1 MLVQVR
7 YNQQQK
13 YVKVDD
19 VDGQLDFIEFHK
31 KVIERFCLPPEAKV
45 VYKDATGTEV
55 DEDIFNDLVS
65 QGNVVLTVFPSD
77 EFTDCS
83 LSSPSE
89 WSDSS
94 FSSGASGSTVLL
106 DEIPRKKSRV
116 EGTISAVSAKKL
128 IEAVLGTSSGG
139 EEVLEEYHTSQTLK
153 DSTRR
158 KLVNIVVAHMIDK
171 HGHLPTKA
179 VREEYA
185 LGIVTL
191 FPSLKDPYSKKGYEH
206 FYDAASSTG
215 YISWRLKTIQRK
227 IRRESTPSNSLT
239 GLPQGG
245 GGPTSQRSVA
255 AEEQLDGDACQEAI
269 SLLKHTADASLIFR
283 KMRETFQH
291 RQKLVNDSDKTLD
304 ILSIFPRF
312 LDTKGLV
319 NQDFILLFDDEVSTR
334 LLQRWDPI
342 FRCNVIKEAKQL
354 TSTPELRQLLHSAE
368 SQQKSDE
375 ATTYDN
381 EMASLLLLLHLLPP
395 TPGGPKAP
403 KISASDAVEKLV
415 VFHKS
420 CCSLEEHLQNQQ
432 NRQPYLLAVGR
443 QKRNI
448 DRFYIS
454 IDKRLIPCQANS
466 SLGAFDEL
474 FKAHFVFS
482 VSYDCA
488 LLNFYTF
495 LQTTVYNIDMGKM
508 RLSPRVRDIRARLLS
523 QEVLLTPQI

>member
-77 EFTDCS
+77 GEKCKRS
-83 LSSPSE
+83 LLIAPYPLHLN
-89 WSDSS
+89 
-94 FSSGASGSTVLL
+94 GLARASVQ
-106 DEIPRKKSRV
+106 
-116 EGTISAVSAKKL
+116 AQL

-191 FPSLKDPYSKKGYEH
+191 FPSLKDPYSKKGY
-206 FYDAASSTG
+206 
-215 YISWRLKTIQRK
+215 
-227 IRRESTPSNSLT
+227 
-239 GLPQGG
+239 
-245 GGPTSQRSVA
+245 
-255 AEEQLDGDACQEAI
+255 
-269 SLLKHTADASLIFR
+269 
-283 KMRETFQH
+283 
-291 RQKLVNDSDKTLD
+291 
-304 ILSIFPRF
+304 
-312 LDTKGLV
+312 V
-319 NQDFILLFDDEVSTR
+319 NQDFTLLFDDEVSTR

-368 SQQKSDE
+368 SQQESDE
-375 ATTYDN
+375 ATKKET
-381 EMASLLLLLHLLPP
+381 
-395 TPGGPKAP
+395 
-403 KISASDAVEKLV
+403 
-415 VFHKS
+415 
-420 CCSLEEHLQNQQ
+420 Q
-432 NRQPYLLAVGR
+432 
-443 QKRNI
+443 
-448 DRFYIS
+448 
-454 IDKRLIPCQANS
+454 
-466 SLGAFDEL
+466 
-474 FKAHFVFS
+474 
-482 VSYDCA
+482 
-488 LLNFYTF
+488 
-495 LQTTVYNIDMGKM
+495 
-508 RLSPRVRDIRARLLS
+508 
-523 QEVLLTPQI
+523 